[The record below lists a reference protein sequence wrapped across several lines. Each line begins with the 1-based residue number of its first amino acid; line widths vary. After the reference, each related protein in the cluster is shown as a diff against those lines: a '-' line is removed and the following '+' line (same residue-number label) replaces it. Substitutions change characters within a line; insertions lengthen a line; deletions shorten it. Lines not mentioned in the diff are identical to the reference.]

1 MACSYYRVKHHENRR
16 TLSRSATFR
25 PGKFRARVDRV
36 RSQELPVFA
45 CCRCRTP
52 RQCRRENSRHK
63 RYSHPVKSQLGVPT
77 VRWLA
82 APTGLPPRTGS
93 LWNASTSAENS
104 LPFCAALY
112 ASRMVGPVCR
122 TLKFRQST
130 VCEVIAVYITSC
142 WCRCTVPS
150 VLQENGHQKSIDHGM
165 SANSD
170 S

>member
-52 RQCRRENSRHK
+52 RQCHRENSRHK

-77 VRWLA
+77 GRWLA

-93 LWNASTSAENS
+93 LSNASTQCGKLATVLRRIIRVQNGRPC
-104 LPFCAALY
+104 LPY
-112 ASRMVGPVCR
+112 AQVSTVNGMRSHSRVYYKLLVPVCGSFGFAGER
-122 TLKFRQST
+122 ASKINRSWYVGQF
-130 VCEVIAVYITSC
+130 
-142 WCRCTVPS
+142 
-150 VLQENGHQKSIDHGM
+150 G
-165 SANSD
+165 
-170 S
+170 